1 MREGDLIVAELHEV
15 FHDVSLQLHMPG
27 KRTGRLGKGC
37 LVHMP
42 PSLIRYQKIYRHTLV
57 APRSTGVNVSDRQ
70 LPPGTVSVGFILG
83 CNGNVWVGPSW
94 DLKFGLQLGAT
105 ISEASGVQ
113 QRDGLLT
120 GSIALS
126 RVRNVISS
134 LETTPLAFSITN
146 IWAESLA
153 MSSLSKQEC
162 LKRYL
167 DPPKGK
173 ARKNKTTDVK
183 YITGDLPD
191 SLDAFDERTKMEF
204 NLFPS
209 TTPSL
214 TGEVL
219 SEFMLPTNVRKRKTT
234 SLVDAEAQADKAR
247 KQAEL
252 EAKYALWNRG
262 IETVKERDAEMQAE
276 RYEISKPFARYA
288 DDEDLTAQQK
298 SKIHAEDPMAA
309 YFKEKEEK
317 KLKKEKKSKKK
328 KRHGSEEEV
337 DSEEERPRYR
347 GPEPPPNR
355 FNIWPGYRWD
365 GVDRSNGFENKLIE
379 EQARRQRE
387 RDLAYKWG
395 TEDM

>member
-1 MREGDLIVAELHEV
+1 
-15 FHDVSLQLHMPG
+15 
-27 KRTGRLGKGC
+27 
-37 LVHMP
+37 
-42 PSLIRYQKIYRHTLV
+42 
-57 APRSTGVNVSDRQ
+57 
-70 LPPGTVSVGFILG
+70 
-83 CNGNVWVGPSW
+83 
-94 DLKFGLQLGAT
+94 
-105 ISEASGVQ
+105 
-113 QRDGLLT
+113 
-120 GSIALS
+120 
-126 RVRNVISS
+126 
-134 LETTPLAFSITN
+134 
-146 IWAESLA
+146 
-153 MSSLSKQEC
+153 MSSLSKEEC

-173 ARKNKTTDVK
+173 ARKNKTNDVK

-204 NLFPS
+204 SLFP
-209 TTPSL
+209 TATPSL

-219 SEFMLPTNVRKRKTT
+219 SEFMLPTNVRKRKAT

-298 SKIHAEDPMAA
+298 SKIYAEDPMAA

-317 KLKKEKKSKKK
+317 KLKKEKKAKKK
-328 KRHGSEEEV
+328 KRHGSEEEG